1 MPATSTS
8 WRRSGEWA
16 RANCRRDIA
25 RPASE
30 PTHSLNEAEEKTVR
44 HVLALHKGN
53 ITRAAGA
60 LGIGRNT
67 LYAEIRRYGIFLR

>member
-1 MPATSTS
+1 M
-8 WRRSGEWA
+8 
-16 RANCRRDIA
+16 
-25 RPASE
+25 
-30 PTHSLNEAEEKTVR
+30 R